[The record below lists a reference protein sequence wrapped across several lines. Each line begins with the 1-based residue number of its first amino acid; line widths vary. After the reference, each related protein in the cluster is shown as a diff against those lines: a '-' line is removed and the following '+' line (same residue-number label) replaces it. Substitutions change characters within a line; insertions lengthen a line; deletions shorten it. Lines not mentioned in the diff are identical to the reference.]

1 MNPVSGAV
9 GLLSTGNWQ
18 ICQAAVE
25 TVLSG
30 GVPRPV
36 TIGIPPPSS
45 DEGAE
50 AFAWGGVSKQKP
62 VMHGA
67 FGCLVGDSG
76 GEIVNCME
84 NTASLGSGISEL
96 SPEVGDGGDGGDGA
110 QQVGN
115 KKPKLLN
122 LFG

>member
-96 SPEVGDGGDGGDGA
+96 SPEVGDGGDGA